1 MVTTGRVH
9 FWTGWSI
16 NFTRNRLH
24 LVSYLLSLKCSN
36 FMLCVSSTWEKV
48 KTLLIRERVKGCAL
62 TKIQWNLDIIGR
74 TKGLAKFVRYTVVK
88 LYRGFPCSSFIFIYF
103 TITEV
108 KKVVRYTEDLY
119 RGSLNR
125 GSTVEGNSVL
135 WTCKIQ
141 GAQHMICMKKL
152 QCSSRPW
159 AKVGRQGHQAL
170 IENSPACYKWS
181 IGVWSDC
188 VLYIPLIL
196 SGRPNECWLLTCPQC
211 AIATCRIAG
220 SSGRPQ

>member
-1 MVTTGRVH
+1 MPWRKYSGTSILSEGPRDWQNLFAIPWLRYIEVH
-9 FWTGWSI
+9 FHI
-16 NFTRNRLH
+16 
-24 LVSYLLSLKCSN
+24 
-36 FMLCVSSTWEKV
+36 
-48 KTLLIRERVKGCAL
+48 
-62 TKIQWNLDIIGR
+62 
-74 TKGLAKFVRYTVVK
+74 
-88 LYRGFPCSSFIFIYF
+88 IYF

-196 SGRPNECWLLTCPQC
+196 SGRPNECWLPTCPQY